1 MQAPEIDA
9 AHWRRTRNLAV
20 SVLVIGLI
28 AGLGI
33 YWFVLPLGG
42 GPAETSAGMPM
53 GYWYAAQGAL
63 ILFVLLAF
71 YLNWRQDGIDRD
83 YGEDD

>member
-1 MQAPEIDA
+1 M
-9 AHWRRTRNLAV
+9 V
-20 SVLVIGLI
+20 GLL
-28 AGLGI
+28 AGLGVF
-33 YWFVLPLGG
+33 WFALPPGG
-42 GPAETSAGMPM
+42 GGAGMAAGMPASS
-53 GYWYAAQGAL
+53 WYAALGVL

>member
-9 AHWRRTRNLAV
+9 AHWRRTRSLAV
-20 SVLVIGLI
+20 SVLLIGLV

-42 GPAETSAGMPM
+42 GEMPAAMPM